1 MISLMGGVLRRDLDK
16 DNQEIKEVFI
26 VKSFGQWVK
35 TRFKKDPL
43 KIPLDEIKRD
53 QLKID
58 RLASIKRDEIE
69 DVNDK
74 IQKVIQKGKGQSR
87 ETKISLSY
95 ELSALKTKKMQLQ
108 KAHESLMRQK
118 KALNMLEFMV
128 SQKSTQQV
136 STLAT
141 DIFNMDIDRV
151 SEMASEVAIEGMM
164 ESDKLA
170 ALEGAMVGIYGE
182 EELSEDTQQALEMWD
197 ELEAGAIDEGEFFEE
212 LDKQS
217 EKMVVKRREKEI

>member
-1 MISLMGGVLRRDLDK
+1 MGGVLRRDLDK

>member
-1 MISLMGGVLRRDLDK
+1 MGGVLRRDLDK

-108 KAHESLMRQK
+108 KAHEGLMRQK